1 MSRKAGHPAMAV
13 PNEKYPMLKRCSCL
27 LIFTALLACSGVAS
41 AEMHT
46 FFPGTQYAVDVY
58 FLRGEKPGPTIM
70 IQGGIQGDEYCGY
83 LTAQLLAQAKVTKG
97 TLIVVPRA
105 NPPSIHA
112 RARQINVDLNRRFDK
127 DYSEFYEDRLARLI
141 RFLVNQSQ
149 GLIHLHAGSG
159 FYNPVRLDDLHG
171 PKRFGQSIIIDTT
184 VYKNIHLDRM
194 ANKVLAQLNDGLNP
208 DKYKF
213 KLFDMETFSEHSLY
227 QEHRKDLTYY
237 TLTHVGVPALAI
249 EVSKNLTGRY
259 WDYWKVSH
267 QLQAALLLL
276 KQLGV
281 EAEAQPVKLEDFQ
294 AYPPRNL
301 KIAINGQTLDPDKPT
316 LRVTPGVPLDVRC
329 ETTGAQNPLAP
340 IPGVFASDRPD
351 RNLLKVHRV
360 PLAPF
365 ETLDIR
371 SDGLLLAKAQLS
383 WDKPRPASKAAR
395 DGDLVCW
402 LNGKLT
408 IVPPGQTVTAVQGDQ
423 LVLEGIEGG
432 ARQEVLSL
440 KGYLPHLGQKKVS
453 DAGQE
458 IVLDSDSFVPKFL
471 LQTGTPG
478 EYLCTVA
485 RETPGMPQNRYTI
498 RLVQRKVTA
507 LVLTSEDGKTTL
519 LPWSPGKPVQLP
531 AGNYTLTDIQGN
543 GPASMIQLFLGN
555 VPLELGHGFHVGGET
570 ELVLRQVTTF
580 ADLGRMGVPG
590 EHGQTPGPLA
600 TN

>member
-1 MSRKAGHPAMAV
+1 
-13 PNEKYPMLKRCSCL
+13 MLKRCSFL
-27 LIFTALLACSGVAS
+27 LILTVLLACPRIAE

-70 IQGGIQGDEYCGY
+70 VQGGIQGDEYCGY

-127 DYSEFYEDRLARLI
+127 DYCEFYEDNLARLI
-141 RFLVNQSQ
+141 RFLVGQSQ

-159 FYNPVRLDDLHG
+159 FYNPVKLDDLHG
-171 PKRFGQSIIIDTT
+171 PKRYGQSVIIDTT
-184 VYKNIHLDRM
+184 VYKNLHLERM
-194 ANKVLAQLNDGLNP
+194 AGKVLAQLNDGLNP

-213 KLFDMETFSEHSLY
+213 KLFDMETFSDRSPY

-237 TLTHVGVPALAI
+237 TLTHVGVPAVAI

-267 QLQAALLLL
+267 QLQAALLFL

-281 EAEAQPVKLEDFQ
+281 EAEAPPVKLEDFQ
-294 AYPPRNL
+294 TYPPRNL
-301 KIAINGQTLDPDKPT
+301 RVAINGQTLDPDKPT

-329 ETTGAQNPLAP
+329 ETTGPQNPLAP

-351 RNLLKVHRV
+351 RNLLKVHRL

-371 SDGLLLAKAQLS
+371 SDGLLLAKAQLTWNKS
-383 WDKPRPASKAAR
+383 LPASQAAH

-423 LVLEGIEGG
+423 LILEGIEGG

-440 KGYLPHLGQKKVS
+440 KGYMPHLGQKKVS

-458 IVLDSDSFVPKFL
+458 IVLDPGNFVPKFL
-471 LQTGTPG
+471 LQAGTPG
-478 EYLCTVA
+478 EYLCSVA
-485 RETPGMPQNRYTI
+485 RETPGLPPSRFSI
-498 RLVQRKVTA
+498 RLVPRVITT
-507 LVLTSEDGKTTL
+507 LVLTADDGKTIR
-519 LPWSPGKPVQLP
+519 LPWSPDKPAQLP
-531 AGNYTLTDIQGN
+531 AGRYTLTDIQGN
-543 GPASMIQLFLGN
+543 GPASMVQPFLGN
-555 VPLELGHGFHVGGET
+555 VPLELGRSFRIGGEA
-570 ELVLRQVTTF
+570 EIVLRQVTTF
-580 ADLGRMGVPG
+580 ADLGKMPVSG
-590 EHGQTPGPLA
+590 EHGSTPGPLA